1 MCTVL
6 GGKIC
11 FAFAVVRPFFFAFEA
26 ELGFFAALGFEDE
39 LAGVLGDTCGVL
51 SSGVF
56 IVVMSIFLW
65 SGGERDALYY
75 LDDAFYRCDTR
86 IKVGTMK
93 V

>member
-11 FAFAVVRPFFFAFEA
+11 FAFEVVRPFFFAFEA
-26 ELGFFAALGFEDE
+26 ELGFFAALGFE
-39 LAGVLGDTCGVL
+39 GVF

-56 IVVMSIFLW
+56 IVVMFIFLW
-65 SGGERDALYY
+65 SGEERGALHHI
-75 LDDAFYRCDTR
+75 DDAFHRCDTR

>member
-26 ELGFFAALGFEDE
+26 ELGFFAALGFEDV

-56 IVVMSIFLW
+56 IVVMFIFLW
-65 SGGERDALYY
+65 SGGERGALYY
-75 LDDAFYRCDTR
+75 LDDAFHRCDTQ

>member
-26 ELGFFAALGFEDE
+26 ELGFFAALGFEDV
-39 LAGVLGDTCGVL
+39 LAVVL

-56 IVVMSIFLW
+56 IVVMFIFLW
-65 SGGERDALYY
+65 SGEERGALHHI
-75 LDDAFYRCDTR
+75 DDAFYRCDTR

>member
-6 GGKIC
+6 GVLTC
-11 FAFAVVRPFFFAFEA
+11 AFAFEPVRLGFAFEA
-26 ELGFFAALGFEDE
+26 ELGFFAALGFEDVP
-39 LAGVLGDTCGVL
+39 AGLN

-56 IVVMSIFLW
+56 IVVMLIFLW

>member
-26 ELGFFAALGFEDE
+26 ELGFFAALGFEDV
-39 LAGVLGDTCGVL
+39 LAVVL

-56 IVVMSIFLW
+56 IVVMFIFLW
-65 SGGERDALYY
+65 SGEERGALHHI
-75 LDDAFYRCDTR
+75 DDAFYRCDTQ